1 MGRVHPL
8 LAAIVGG
15 LASGAAVAAILLAAG
30 ASDDEAPDRP
40 ARTERAARPA
50 RATPAPEPTLSELY
64 ARARKGVL
72 VVEGRPDGVP
82 WPQGPPS
89 QDDGVATGSGFAIGG
104 GRVVTNH
111 HVVAGAD
118 EVAVKLRGRRVAARV
133 LRSEPSTD
141 LAVVRV
147 PARQAGRLEAL
158 PLGDS
163 RAVRPGD
170 PAVVLGNPLG
180 LARTLTAGV
189 VSAVGR
195 RIDAPDGAPIRDA
208 IQTDAAINPGNSGG
222 PLLDARGRVIG
233 VISQGQGGGIAF
245 AVPVTAL
252 ERLLARLEREGGGRR
267 ERGGEARRER
277 SRP

>member
-50 RATPAPEPTLSELY
+50 RGTPAPEPTLSELY

-72 VVEGRPDGVP
+72 VVEGRPDGVS
-82 WPQGPPS
+82 WPQGPPR